1 MASAEEFAL
10 FSNIN
15 FENEVSATPV
25 IGRVGHAA
33 VYGPYYWKNSF
44 FAFKRID
51 VVKSLCDSTSQSA
64 KEWCE
69 KLNKKSWKAWS
80 PLDHRNLIKIWYA
93 DFHPPSLIIVMEY
106 AHGGT
111 LTEALRLQ
119 SSPLPFPIVKDW
131 AEQIATG
138 MSYLHEKFIVHG
150 NLKSCNSKY
159 IVYNSVFEILTTSR
173 YCIV

>member
-25 IGRVGHAA
+25 LGRGGHAS
-33 VYGPYYWKNSF
+33 VYGPCYSHNF
-44 FAFKRID
+44 LFTFKRID

-64 KEWCE
+64 KEWRE
-69 KLNKKSWKAWS
+69 KLRNESWKAWS
-80 PLDHRNLIKIWYA
+80 SLDHRNLIKIRYA
-93 DFHPPSLIIVMEY
+93 DESDFFPPSLTIVMEY

-111 LTEALRLQ
+111 LTKALRSQ
-119 SSPLPFPIVKDW
+119 SSPLPFSIVKDW

-138 MSYLHEKFIVHG
+138 MSYLHEKSIVHG
-150 NLKSCNSKY
+150 HLNSGNSKY
-159 IVYNSVFEILTTSR
+159 IVYNSVFEILMT
-173 YCIV
+173 